1 MAFLCI
7 MKPLS
12 DCGPLANIRDFAG
25 FAGPRAELFCDERM
39 TTFSAIQQKEKIG
52 ASALKCSVVKRF
64 ATALRNG
71 SANSSGGE
79 GMLPGGGLILDRSGR
94 CIFCWRE
101 DELGSRPEDEEI
113 EERLL
118 AAVAAA

>member
-12 DCGPLANIRDFAG
+12 DCGPLDNIRDFAG

-39 TTFSAIQQKEKIG
+39 TTFSAIHQEEKIG
-52 ASALKCSVVKRF
+52 GSGLNCGVLKRF
-64 ATALRNG
+64 ATALSNG
-71 SANSSGGE
+71 SANANGGE
-79 GMLPGGGLILDRSGR
+79 GLLAGGGLILDRSGR

-118 AAVAAA
+118 AAVAAP